1 MPVQASSLGQAPG
14 GSVFTSDLSLKDQRK
29 QLMYL
34 IDDFSDRL
42 RRFDDGPEKAIIFAR
57 LVGLQEDLLHV
68 QDALKGSNELQDCAA

>member
-68 QDALKGSNELQDCAA
+68 QDALKVSNELQDCAA